1 MYLTKSLVGTSQY
14 SHFPNCSDIPDLCC
28 TIANRF
34 CALLIPSQKFL
45 INMNF
50 VLIIYCEN
58 IPLEKI
64 LTRIRTYLDLL
75 LKFGPMWRTKYAL
88 AVSINLGLGFD
99 FRPCSECDFLPGR
112 PQSVYM
118 GDLIFIFQYM
128 YVVEYIIQSCAYQ
141 FG

>member
-99 FRPCSECDFLPGR
+99 FRPCSEGDFFTERMYQISTNNIYFLLCD
-112 PQSVYM
+112 Y
-118 GDLIFIFQYM
+118 
-128 YVVEYIIQSCAYQ
+128 
-141 FG
+141 